1 MKSISKDLKR
11 AFRWQLNMF
20 HVQVE
25 TLREVRRMAKTA
37 EEFKTVIGKL
47 IEAVTDFKGSV
58 DADVAQTGVLV
69 TEVRE
74 LVAAVKASASAVDF
88 QEQVDAVEA
97 AIAGVAEA
105 KAKLASDNA
114 DVDAAIAES
123 NAQVPPPSNP

>member
-1 MKSISKDLKR
+1 
-11 AFRWQLNMF
+11 
-20 HVQVE
+20 
-25 TLREVRRMAKTA
+25 MAKTA